1 MISLLIWAGG
11 KDTHSDYNKHHC
23 PLFKPFSVPVLK
35 TDVALG
41 IVQAM
46 VCEGDNNS
54 THLCLCLR
62 LRKDEDLLSIS
73 AVNEGD
79 EGIYMCTV
87 KSEIDAD
94 SASARLTVL
103 GTLPWSADQS
113 FQMQL
118 CFYNCVFC
126 AFTLKYSMYSK
137 TLT

>member
-11 KDTHSDYNKHHC
+11 KDTHSDYNKHQC

-35 TDVALG
+35 ADAVPG

-46 VCEGDNNS
+46 VCEVNNNS
-54 THLCLCLR
+54 VHLCLCLR

-79 EGIYMCTV
+79 EGMYTCTV

-118 CFYNCVFC
+118 CFYSFVP
-126 AFTLKYSMYSK
+126 SH
-137 TLT
+137 

>member
-35 TDVALG
+35 VDAAPG
-41 IVQAM
+41 IVQALI
-46 VCEGDNNS
+46 CEVDNNS
-54 THLCLCLR
+54 MHLCLCLR
-62 LRKDEDLLSIS
+62 LRKDENLLSIS

-79 EGIYMCTV
+79 EGMYTCTV

-103 GTLPWSADQS
+103 GTL
-113 FQMQL
+113 L
-118 CFYNCVFC
+118 
-126 AFTLKYSMYSK
+126 
-137 TLT
+137 

>member
-1 MISLLIWAGG
+1 MISLLMWAGG
-11 KDTHSDYNKHHC
+11 KDTYSNYNKPHY
-23 PLFKPFSVPVLK
+23 PLFKPFSDPVLK
-35 TDVALG
+35 ADAAPG

-46 VCEGDNNS
+46 VCEVDNNS
-54 THLCLCLR
+54 KHLCLCLR

-79 EGIYMCTV
+79 EGMYTCTV

-113 FQMQL
+113 FQIQL
-118 CFYNCVFC
+118 CFYSFVPS
-126 AFTLKYSMYSK
+126 Y
-137 TLT
+137 